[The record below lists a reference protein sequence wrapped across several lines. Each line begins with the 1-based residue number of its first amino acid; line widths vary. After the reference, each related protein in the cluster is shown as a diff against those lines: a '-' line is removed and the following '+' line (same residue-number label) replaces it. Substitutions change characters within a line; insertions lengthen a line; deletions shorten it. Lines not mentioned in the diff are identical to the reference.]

1 MPRIDGNPL
10 PPNYEHGI
18 KMISRRWLLT
28 GAASLLTVSPSNAG
42 FLFFKSEKEMAEERA
57 KNLGELKAL
66 RKKAKLAKATKKKS
80 KQLTE
85 SELASLAKL
94 EKLEPKLL
102 AAEKAAKAKLKANE
116 KLAAAKKLKVEEK
129 KADVALF
136 SKKQAPED
144 ELVTEITPKE
154 VARLDA
160 QARKKKIASQP
171 VEVAQIKKPTKKT
184 WTIDPKFE
192 PQTVSYS
199 GGAPG
204 SIVIDT
210 QQKFLYLVDSSFSAR
225 RYGVAVGK
233 DGLDFHGT
241 VIVGRKAEWPRWIP
255 TPEMIER
262 SPEKYAKYADGMD
275 GGPENPL
282 GARAIYLNDPVSGKD
297 TYLRIH
303 GTTQPWT
310 IGTAASNGCF
320 RMVNEHVMELFNNVP
335 VGTKVVVL

>member
-1 MPRIDGNPL
+1 
-10 PPNYEHGI
+10 
-18 KMISRRWLLT
+18 MISRRWLLT
-28 GAASLLTVSPSNAG
+28 GAATLLTISPSNAG
-42 FLFFKSEKEMAEERA
+42 FLFFKSEKELAAERA
-57 KNLGELKAL
+57 KDLGELKAL
-66 RKKAKLAKATKKKS
+66 RKKAKLAKASKKKA
-80 KQLTE
+80 KQLTTE
-85 SELASLAKL
+85 ELAKLAKL
-94 EKLEPKLL
+94 EKLEPKML
-102 AAEKAAKAKLKANE
+102 AAEKAAKVKLKADE
-116 KLAAAKKLKVEEK
+116 KLSAAKKLKAEEK
-129 KADVALF
+129 KADTALF
-136 SKKQAPED
+136 SKKQSPKD
-144 ELVTEITPKE
+144 ELVTEISPKE

-160 QARKKKIASQP
+160 DIRKKKLLGERIEIAQ
-171 VEVAQIKKPTKKT
+171 VKKPTKKT

-192 PQTVSYS
+192 PQTVTYS
-199 GGAPG
+199 GGKPG

-210 QQKFLYLVDSSFSAR
+210 QQKFLYLVDSSFTAR

-241 VIVGRKAEWPRWIP
+241 VVVGRKAEWPRWIP

-282 GARAIYLNDPVSGKD
+282 GARAIYLNDPVTGKD

-335 VGTKVVVL
+335 VGTKVTVL

>member
-1 MPRIDGNPL
+1 
-10 PPNYEHGI
+10 
-18 KMISRRWLLT
+18 MISRRLLLT
-28 GAASLLTVSPSNAG
+28 GAASLLTISPSNAG
-42 FLFFKSEKEMAEERA
+42 FLFFKSEKELAEERA
-57 KNLGELKAL
+57 KDLGELKAL
-66 RKKAKLAKATKKKS
+66 RKKAKVAKATKKKA

-85 SELASLAKL
+85 DELARLARL

-102 AAEKAAKAKLKANE
+102 AAQKSANAKLKSQE
-116 KLAAAKKLKVEEK
+116 KLAAAKKLKEEEK
-129 KADVALF
+129 KADIAVF
-136 SKKQAPED
+136 SKKQSADD
-144 ELVTEITPKE
+144 ELVTEISPKE

-160 QARKKKIASQP
+160 DARKKKL
-171 VEVAQIKKPTKKT
+171 VNAQTEITQVKKPTKKT

-192 PQTVSYS
+192 PQTVAYS
-199 GGAPG
+199 GYKPG

-210 QQKFLYLVDSSFSAR
+210 EQKFLYLVDSNYSAR

-233 DGLDFHGT
+233 DGLDFRGT
-241 VIVGRKAEWPRWIP
+241 VVVGRKAEWPRWIP

-282 GARAIYLNDPVSGKD
+282 GARAIYLNDPVTGKD

-335 VGTKVVVL
+335 VGTKVTVL